1 MAENNV
7 DLADLIRFFWAKKK
21 MFFTLILG
29 MMALGI
35 VVILITTNQY
45 SSTVKFIAQ
54 TNSSSSGNLMRQLGG
69 FSGLN
74 LGSMASSEPGSL
86 SPQLYQEI
94 IYSYPFLWQL
104 SRKEIQLG
112 DSTAK
117 LGHFVELYRKPSL
130 ASQLKKYTIGLP
142 KTLSRSKPL
151 PLDLDTQPTDSAIF
165 IRRELVPLFNEYK
178 KIISLSN
185 DTQTGAITIE
195 VQTVSPE
202 GSAQLA
208 AMTFE
213 LLSDY
218 VIDYKTE
225 KAKQNLN
232 FVEARFEEAR
242 DKFYQAQSSLSN
254 FRDRNQNLNFSTARA
269 QEERLAAEYN
279 LANSLYNNLAVQL
292 DQAKI
297 KFQED
302 IPQLSVINP
311 PVPSYQ
317 PTKPNIPIILAISIF
332 LGVLLGFVAIVFIY
346 FKQHFAND
354 H

>member
-1 MAENNV
+1 MAENTV
-7 DLADLIRFFWAKKK
+7 DLADLIRFFWSKKK
-21 MFFTLILG
+21 RLTLYILG
-29 MMALGI
+29 MIGVG
-35 VVILITTNQY
+35 VVIIFLTTNHY
-45 SSTVKFIAQ
+45 TSTVKFIAQ

-69 FSGLN
+69 LSGLN
-74 LGSMASSEPGSL
+74 LGSMAAQEPGNL

-94 IYSYPFLWQL
+94 VYSYPFLWQL
-104 SRKEIQLG
+104 SQKEIQLG
-112 DSTAK
+112 DSTTK
-117 LGHFVELYRKPSL
+117 LGHFIELYRKPSL
-130 ASQLKKYTIGLP
+130 ASQVKKYTIGLP
-142 KTLSRSKPL
+142 KTLFGDKPL
-151 PLDLDTQPTDSAIF
+151 PLDLDTRIADSSIF

-178 KIISLSN
+178 KIISLAN
-185 DTQTGAITIE
+185 DAQTGAISIE

-208 AMTFE
+208 ALTFE

-225 KAKQNLN
+225 KARQNLD
-232 FVEARFEEAR
+232 FVEARFEEAKV
-242 DKFYQAQSSLSN
+242 KFYQAQSSLSN
-254 FRDRNQNLNFSTARA
+254 FRDRNQNLNFSSARA

-279 LANSLYNNLAVQL
+279 LANNLYNNLAVQL

-317 PTKPNIPIILAISIF
+317 PSKPNIPLILAICIF
-332 LGVLLGFVAIVFIY
+332 LGVMVGFTAILINY
-346 FKQHFAND
+346 FKHQFASSR
-354 H
+354 